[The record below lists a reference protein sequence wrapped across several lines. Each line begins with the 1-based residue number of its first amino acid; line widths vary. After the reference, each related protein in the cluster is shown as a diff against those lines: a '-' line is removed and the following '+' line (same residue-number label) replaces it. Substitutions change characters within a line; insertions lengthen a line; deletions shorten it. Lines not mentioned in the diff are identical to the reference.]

1 MVKEAKQW
9 KDMST
14 GEKVS
19 ALGCATILIVVV
31 FALFGVFGSSNNS
44 VEKPKTCDDYSSN
57 VGVMAPKFVED
68 HLQYVGSSVF
78 PSYFE
83 SPGVV
88 KCTEKMFTY
97 GNWVDAANGFGAKK
111 RMYYSIT
118 LEFLGGE
125 WTRESSWKEVSFI
138 FFDK

>member
-1 MVKEAKQW
+1 MVNGKKQW
-9 KDMST
+9 KEMST
-14 GEKVS
+14 GEKGGTI
-19 ALGCATILIVVV
+19 GCTFIFIIVAFV
-31 FALFGVFGSSNNS
+31 LFGAFGSSKNNDA
-44 VEKPKTCDDYSSN
+44 KPKTCNDYSSN
-57 VGVMAPKFVED
+57 AVVMAPKFVED

-88 KCTEKMFTY
+88 QCTDKRFTY
-97 GNWVDAANGFGAKK
+97 GNWVDAANGFGAKQ
-111 RMYYSIT
+111 RLYYSIT

-125 WTRESSWKEVSFI
+125 WTRKSSWKEVSFI